1 MVVLVLLVEG
11 RVAVETGA
19 TLGWI
24 LQRGLLFA
32 VLCVALFPMFYLFP
46 DESDMHFI
54 EAVPGVIVTA
64 FGLLILQSLFGIYLE
79 FSSPQ
84 VQNSILASII
94 IFLTWLYFNALVIL
108 IGAAINAV
116 LTNRSTQVQIEPVI
130 GNKSPTDSKTDRE
143 FGIPRSSLDHLSEA
157 LPTARRFGMTV
168 DGEHLDL
175 PPPERIDV
183 DETTSKLPFINNTAS
198 ITLHWTPEDS

>member
-1 MVVLVLLVEG
+1 MVVLVLFIEG

-19 TLGWI
+19 TLGWF

-32 VLCVALFPMFYLFP
+32 VLCVALFPMFYLFL
-46 DESDMHFI
+46 DESDMQFV

-84 VQNSILASII
+84 VHSILASITV
-94 IFLTWLYFNALVIL
+94 FLTWFYFNALVIL

-130 GNKSPTDSKTDRE
+130 GNRSPTDPATKRE
-143 FGIPRSSLDHLSEA
+143 FGIPRSSLNQISA
-157 LPTARRFGMTV
+157 TLPTARRFGMTV